1 MKIALVS
8 AQTNPG
14 GSISCKII
22 MQSIP
27 EPNINDFGLSDVV
40 YFLHRYPHHQS
51 EYPKQIGV
59 PSNQVPASPPGS
71 QKSKEGKHWR
81 CFGIVLILLTV
92 WFLS

>member
-1 MKIALVS
+1 MSKLLMYIHLAIALHYFLLVFFSKMKIALVS

-40 YFLHRYPHHQS
+40 YFLHRYPHHQC
-51 EYPKQIGV
+51 EYPTDRY
-59 PSNQVPASPPGS
+59 A
-71 QKSKEGKHWR
+71 
-81 CFGIVLILLTV
+81 
-92 WFLS
+92 